1 MNRYSITPGNS
12 LVRRQGKDKDV
23 YSFLKAVPHLKKLSR
38 QSILK
43 LSQRFNINSDAF
55 TLLISMAASGG
66 CFYYDN

>member
-1 MNRYSITPGNS
+1 MPKTLKTPDKSFLTN
-12 LVRRQGKDKDV
+12 KDTNV
-23 YSFLKAVPHLKKLSR
+23 YAFLKAVPHLKGLSR
-38 QSILK
+38 QCIIK